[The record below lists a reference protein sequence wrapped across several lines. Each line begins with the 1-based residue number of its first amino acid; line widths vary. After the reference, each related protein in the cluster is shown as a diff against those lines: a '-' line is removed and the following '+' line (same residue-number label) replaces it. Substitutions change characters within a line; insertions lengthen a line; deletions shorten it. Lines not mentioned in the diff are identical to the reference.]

1 VQAIAEL
8 REPVTALQATMTHTV
23 HAAGGAPTA
32 RLRLVAKSI
41 VRYLQRSGIR
51 RVVIVSPHLDDAV
64 FSTSGLLLSAVAPRC
79 EVMTVFTEGST
90 EADPSWA
97 QAGGFADTLAEHH
110 ARREEDRQALARLGV
125 ACVHL
130 GFRPGGFTPEGAA
143 LVADR
148 IALPGAAAAPSPGR
162 VLCLLPAG
170 AGLPAGRQR
179 LLGLYQRLTRCPR
192 GVPAH
197 PEHLEVRN
205 RLLPHLR
212 RPGLQLGFYSEFPYR
227 WRDWRWSLTARLG
240 RVCGYP
246 VRRYV
251 GRPEPAAKLA
261 AVALYRSQ
269 LSLVFGAT
277 REEQMRRIDRDEE
290 YFALP
295 NREADP

>member
-1 VQAIAEL
+1 
-8 REPVTALQATMTHTV
+8 MTHTV
-23 HAAGGAPTA
+23 GGAGGSF
-32 RLRLVAKSI
+32 RRRGSKRVANSI
-41 VRYLQRSGIR
+41 VRHLERSGIR

-64 FSTSGLLLSAVAPRC
+64 FSTSGLLLSAAAPRC

-90 EADPSWA
+90 QSDPAWA
-97 QAGGFADTLAEHH
+97 QAGGFSDTVAEHD
-110 ARREEDRQALARLGV
+110 ARREEDRAALARLG
-125 ACVHL
+125 ASCVHL
-130 GFRPGGFTPEGAA
+130 GFRPGRFTPDAA
-143 LVADR
+143 ARVAER
-148 IALPGAAAAPSPGR
+148 IAAPKTESEPDRGR

-179 LLGLYQRLTRCPR
+179 LLGLYHRLTRYPR

-205 RLLPHLR
+205 RLLPHLQ
-212 RPGLQLGFYSEFPYR
+212 RPGLQVGFYSEFPYR
-227 WRDWRWSLTARLG
+227 WRDWRWSVRARLG
-240 RVCGYP
+240 KLCGRP

-251 GRPEPAAKLA
+251 ERPDPEAKLA

-269 LSLVFGAT
+269 LTLVFGAT

-295 NREADP
+295 NRTPEA